1 MYLVSA
7 FLKKYRPALWFV
19 LRFFGVYTVL
29 TLLYSLFLKPFKN
42 LPDIITQWVAWQS
55 KVLVSA
61 TGFTA
66 ETLTVF
72 NENFVR
78 LWING
83 IHVANVVEGC
93 NSVNVLIL
101 FTTFVLAFKGPA
113 KATVLFLLAGM
124 ASIYLVNLLRIGILA
139 IGIYKFP
146 QYTELLHQVVFP
158 VIIYGYVFLLWMWW
172 VNKFSLKK

>member
-1 MYLVSA
+1 MVSA
-7 FLKKYRPALWFV
+7 FLQKYKPVLWFI
-19 LRFFGVYTVL
+19 LRFFGIYTVL
-29 TLLYSLFLKPFKN
+29 TFLYSLFLKPFESH
-42 LPDIITQWVAWQS
+42 PDTITQWVAGQS
-55 KVLVSA
+55 SMLVNV
-61 TGFTA
+61 TGLAA
-66 ETLTVF
+66 ETLTVA

-78 LWING
+78 FWING
-83 IHVANVVEGC
+83 THVANVVEGC
-93 NSVNVLIL
+93 NSVSVLIL